1 MTTVVRMTE
10 IVEPQ
15 HYLFFVTELKHR
27 VFFALNYNSL
37 IIKFYSKDPL
47 CSDVSISFT
56 NCECACISP
65 VVPL

>member
-10 IVEPQ
+10 IVESQ

-27 VFFALNYNSL
+27 VFFALNNN
-37 IIKFYSKDPL
+37 YSKDPL
-47 CSDVSISFT
+47 CSDVSMSFT